1 MTLTTLLLVDLSVL
15 LVSVLP
21 AWGYRDGGTWYSLDI
36 FEIAVLG
43 AGILMLLILMKAPYR
58 LRGRIQRNTITEN
71 ASES

>member
-43 AGILMLLILMKAPYR
+43 AGILMLLILM
-58 LRGRIQRNTITEN
+58 G
-71 ASES
+71 

>member
-15 LVSVLP
+15 LVSLLP
-21 AWGYRDGGTWYSLDI
+21 WVNYDSVRSL
-36 FEIAVLG
+36 
-43 AGILMLLILMKAPYR
+43 KAPYR